1 MFGVLLSTVAQKFN
15 FGFIRLEHIL
25 SPGFVKFQPSL
36 GVFFFCLGFFFSLPF
51 CNQIPFLGSSSVA
64 ATFSGS
70 LLDKLMSHLFISSG
84 KTVSFRNVIVPFCIW
99 TFNDCLLCTIVIRTM
114 LCLTDWHVSWRL
126 YKTRSFGT
134 FLKTMALAKKN
145 FKWVFTKKKQ
155 PWFT

>member
-1 MFGVLLSTVAQKFN
+1 MEWWANMFGVLLSTVAQKFN
-15 FGFIRLEHIL
+15 FGFIQTRTHSVTRFCEI
-25 SPGFVKFQPSL
+25 SAKPGW
-36 GVFFFCLGFFFSLPF
+36 FFFCLGFFFSLPF

-84 KTVSFRNVIVPFCIW
+84 RTFSFCNVTVPFCIW

-134 FLKTMALAKKN
+134 FLKTMALAKKK
-145 FKWVFTKKKQ
+145 F
-155 PWFT
+155 